1 MFPMYFYR
9 KIFVIFLVSLCLM
22 AILLLPLSA
31 QALDCREDEHCVL
44 VQDIYCRTVK
54 AVHEKDVR
62 KWRREN
68 VREMAELEKSGYVC
82 PPALPS
88 KLQIENYFPLCI
100 GGTCVA
106 GMIPGRE

>member
-1 MFPMYFYR
+1 MLLYQ
-9 KIFVIFLVSLCLM
+9 KILRGFLVGFCLM
-22 AILLLPLSA
+22 AILSLPLSA
-31 QALDCREDEHCVL
+31 QALDCMEDEHCAL
-44 VQDIYCRTVK
+44 VQDNYCGTIKSVP
-54 AVHEKDVR
+54 EKGVR

-68 VREMAELEKSGYVC
+68 LREMVEHSKNGYVC
-82 PPALPS
+82 PPTLPS